1 MKETLL
7 RRLEKSRGTKT
18 KHKVLNINNPSH
30 MVLIARTHAH
40 TPTDI
45 RTATNTNRVLFQLDL
60 FTQRSMALGSC
71 YAQFQISS
79 PAQLNAIDIAVFL
92 LEGQHQFNGIS
103 IFQLLSTIL
112 TCNKQSETFQKST
125 LLFH

>member
-45 RTATNTNRVLFQLDL
+45 RTTTNTNRVLFQLDL

-71 YAQFQISS
+71 YAPVPDFVTGPTQCHRYCT
-79 PAQLNAIDIAVFL
+79 FL
-92 LEGQHQFNGIS
+92 LEGQHQSNGIL

-112 TCNKQSETFQKST
+112 TCNKQSETFQNSP